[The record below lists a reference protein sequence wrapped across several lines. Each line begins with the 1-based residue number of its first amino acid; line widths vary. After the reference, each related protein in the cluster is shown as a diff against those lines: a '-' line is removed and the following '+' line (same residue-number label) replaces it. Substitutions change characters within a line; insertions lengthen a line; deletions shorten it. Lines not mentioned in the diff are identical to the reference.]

1 VFVIALI
8 FVFLFLFLLVY
19 LNIRFSP
26 PIFLPSYTSQELMNE
41 PVSLSCGHSA
51 CKACLQKSIANGR
64 KTCPLCRV
72 ILDASNLN
80 PNIAVKALI
89 SKINVR
95 CTNSGCSWAGQHSE
109 KENHW
114 GTCPFMLVECPNGC
128 IGDHQR
134 SALDEHLAACPYEKV
149 SCIFCRVGVPRFRQ
163 HTHEENCAQ
172 GPLLC
177 PLQCGERLPR

>member
-1 VFVIALI
+1 
-8 FVFLFLFLLVY
+8 
-19 LNIRFSP
+19 
-26 PIFLPSYTSQELMNE
+26 MNE

-51 CKACLQKSIANGR
+51 CKACLLERIAKQR
-64 KTCPLCRV
+64 TTCPLCRV
-72 ILDASNLN
+72 IQIDANNLN
-80 PNIAVKALI
+80 PNIAVKATI

-95 CTNSGCSWAGQHSE
+95 CTNNGCSWTGQHSE

-128 IGDHQR
+128 VGHRQR
-134 SALDEHLAACPYEKV
+134 AALNEHLAACPYEKV
-149 SCIFCRVGVPRFRQ
+149 PCTFCSVGVPRFY
-163 HTHEENCAQ
+163 HDTHMENCDQ